1 MSRRAANVVI
11 AAAAW
16 TAFIWVVRL
25 WNMLGDDH
33 STGFLVVHGAIATI
47 SVAFA
52 VVLFAIGWHG
62 RRAAEQRLS
71 VGSAGPG
78 EPRSWR

>member
-16 TAFIWVVRL
+16 TACIWVVRF

-33 STGFLVVHGAIATI
+33 ATGFLVVHGAIA
-47 SVAFA
+47 SVSVVFA
-52 VVLFAIGWHG
+52 VALFAIGWHG
-62 RRAAEQRLS
+62 RRAAE
-71 VGSAGPG
+71 APH
-78 EPRSWR
+78 SWR